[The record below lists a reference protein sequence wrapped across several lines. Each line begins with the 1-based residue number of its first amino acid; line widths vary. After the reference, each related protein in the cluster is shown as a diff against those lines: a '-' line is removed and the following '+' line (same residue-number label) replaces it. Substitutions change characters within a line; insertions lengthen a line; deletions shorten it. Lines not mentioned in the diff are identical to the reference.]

1 MQSFFIYKL
10 RPCFR
15 RLPFKPNIIITRI
28 WYPIHRVLQ
37 FAYPKSQCR
46 WNAYHTNTKRAEI
59 NILNSVPVF
68 MILCVCCATYRG
80 NKENTKLYSKI
91 YFEFKAIVPP
101 ISIGLFTKAN
111 QYQGSDRADEVH
123 RQAPGELYQVV
134 KPSLFDIWQSYH
146 VPQVVQS
153 CHKQIANCAQ

>member
-15 RLPFKPNIIITRI
+15 RLSFKPNIIITRI

-46 WNAYHTNTKRAEI
+46 WNTYHANTKGAKI
-59 NILNSVPVF
+59 NILNSVPVL
-68 MILCVCCATYRG
+68 MILCTRWSTNRS
-80 NKENTKLYSKI
+80 NKENTKFQSKI
-91 YFEFKAIVPP
+91 YLEFKAIIPP
-101 ISIGLFTKAN
+101 ISISLFTKAN
-111 QYQGSDRADEVH
+111 QHQGNDRADEVH
-123 RQAPGELYQVV
+123 GQAPGELYQVV